1 MITVET
7 ITFNHD
13 RCAATHDALNIRRNA
28 SQTVHVPEW
37 RRFISVNP
45 EDSPAVYAVI
55 TTSPTL
61 SEAPRGRRSP
71 ARNRPCPLGRVLDDR
86 TGDRLRWPLGQY
98 GARGRPAKAKIHL
111 RGNTKGKGHSR
122 PRAAAGDR
130 ARSADYD
137 AAIG

>member
-1 MITVET
+1 MITVEA

-13 RCAATHDALNIRRNA
+13 PGAATHDALNIRRNA

-45 EDSPAVYAVI
+45 EDSPAVYAVT

-61 SEAPRGRRSP
+61 SEAPRGRRSL

-86 TGDRLRWPLGQY
+86 TGDRLR
-98 GARGRPAKAKIHL
+98 
-111 RGNTKGKGHSR
+111 
-122 PRAAAGDR
+122 
-130 ARSADYD
+130 
-137 AAIG
+137 